1 MKKASDSKFVA
12 RKWNT
17 GNDKSNESYDV
28 WNKIIYNTEVLES
41 SLCHYN
47 DAYILVK
54 GVITATATQV

>member
-1 MKKASDSKFVA
+1 MT

-41 SLCHYN
+41 NLCHYN

-54 GVITATATQV
+54 GVITVTATQV